1 MNIGQYISE
10 LLYGSDCVIIP
21 GLGGFVANT
30 RSAFLNP
37 SQHTF
42 TPPSRRIAFN
52 ASLRTND
59 GLLANYVSRRSGAN
73 YAEAL
78 NAIRLYT
85 EEVLAKLGQGDQVW
99 IDSIGVLTFDA
110 ENRIQFEPDQ
120 TVNYRTD
127 AFGLVSIHSP
137 AIRRDNAGS
146 KVRKMSTAQKE
157 KSSRQLWRLVELVP
171 VAAILAIML
180 FNPNIIKRVNSG
192 LAEIIP
198 LKEIYRGAEINYS
211 GIKEDNTIEFPVE
224 DNTSLSDHVL
234 PPAVQ
239 DESVDSVSKTMS
251 ANEIAVVDSTAVE
264 EVKPMPVAKEIPGNG
279 SGMLH
284 IVGGCFQ
291 SEENARKLVE
301 EADLLGFPASI
312 IGKND
317 KGMFVVSLYS
327 GNDRREVEK
336 QLNEIKLSFVK
347 SAWVLSK

>member
-1 MNIGQYISE
+1 MNIGLYISE

-85 EEVLAKLGQGDQVW
+85 EDVLAKLGQGDQVW
-99 IDSIGVLTFDA
+99 IDSIGVLSFDA

-137 AIRRDNAGS
+137 AIRRDAAGS
-146 KVRKMSTAQKE
+146 KVRKMGAGQKE
-157 KSSRQLWRLVELVP
+157 KNPRQLWRLVELVP
-171 VAAILAIML
+171 VAAILAILL
-180 FNPNIIKRVNSG
+180 FNPNIIERVNSG

-211 GIKEDNTIEFPVE
+211 GIKEDEPVGFPVDE
-224 DNTSLSDHVL
+224 KASLSDHVL
-234 PPAVQ
+234 PPSVQ
-239 DESVDSVSKTMS
+239 EEPLENVSTS
-251 ANEIAVVDSTAVE
+251 TTNEIAAVDSTAVE
-264 EVKPMPVAKEIPGNG
+264 AVNPAPVVKELADNT

-284 IVGGCFQ
+284 IVGGCFK

-301 EADLLGFPASI
+301 EADLLGFSASV

-317 KGMFVVSLYS
+317 KGMFIVSLYS
-327 GNDRREVEK
+327 GTDRREVEK
-336 QLNEIKLSFVK
+336 QLNEVKLTFVK